1 MAATAKAYLS
11 MPADERQE
19 FRLPRLLKEH
29 LNQAAALQGASVA
42 LYVIEA
48 VAARVT
54 RDLAEAA
61 TWELT
66 IPEQRSLLEL
76 LAKPPAPTSEF
87 MEAMNRADVLFGPL
101 PARR

>member
-1 MAATAKAYLS
+1 

-19 FRLPRLLKEH
+19 FRLPRLLKDH
-29 LNQAAALQGASVA
+29 LNQAAALQGASVTQ
-42 LYVIEA
+42 YVIEA

-54 RDLAEAA
+54 EDLAQAA

-66 IPEQRSLLEL
+66 VPEQRALLEL

-87 MEAMNRADVLFGPL
+87 VEAMHRADVLFGSL
-101 PARR
+101 PTRR